1 MIAALFIRLVEGDA
15 EKALEELHHR
25 YYFPLLGFVDAM
37 INHREA
43 AEEIVNDV
51 FIIIWKRR
59 EKLQFVRN
67 PEVYL
72 FVCAKNEALKY
83 LQSRRITFAGLD
95 ELPDVAFS
103 LERNPEDI
111 LISAETLQHINKAIA
126 ALPPR
131 CRMIFRLVKQ
141 NNLKYR
147 EVAEVLDLSEKTV
160 ENQLVIALKKISG
173 SLPVHLLPDRKK

>member
-1 MIAALFIRLVEGDA
+1 MIAALFIRLVGGDA

-25 YYFPLLGFVDAM
+25 YYGPLLGFVDAM
-37 INHREA
+37 INCREV

-59 EKLQFVRN
+59 QKLQAIHN

-83 LQSRRITFAGLD
+83 LQTKRIIFTGLE
-95 ELPDVAFS
+95 ELPDVSLS
-103 LERNPEDI
+103 LERNPEEM
-111 LISAETLQHINKAIA
+111 LISAEALLHINKAIEE
-126 ALPPR
+126 LPPK

-160 ENQLVIALKKISG
+160 ENQLVIALKKIS
-173 SLPVHLLPDRKK
+173 STLPVHLLPVRRK